1 MAYYTRGETLN
12 VKGARELA
20 DHFRK
25 IGASDDV
32 ITAAF
37 AEHGKAIVTAAQGLA
52 PQRTGALRGALSSTP
67 TAKGALVSA
76 GSERVP
82 YAYTFHSGVVGK
94 SPTAAGDLTPK
105 TSGGYMVFRVT
116 RHTRKGSTVSGYSA
130 LRPIKQDPYLYRA
143 FNNLLADL
151 GRRVEAAVTKVVNQ

>member
-1 MAYYTRGETLN
+1 MAYYTRGEVLN
-12 VKGARELA
+12 VKGTRELA

-25 IGASDDV
+25 IGASEN
-32 ITAAF
+32 IIREAF
-37 AEHGKAIVTAAQGLA
+37 VEHGKAVVTAAQSLA

-67 TAKGALVSA
+67 TATGALLSA

-82 YAYTFHSGVVGK
+82 YAYTYHSGVVGK
-94 SPTAAGDLTPK
+94 SPIGMGTPK
-105 TSGGYMVFRVT
+105 TSGGFMVFRVS
-116 RHTRKGSTVSGYSA
+116 RHSRRGSTVTGYSA

-151 GRRVEAAVTKVVNQ
+151 GRRVDAAATKVVNQ